1 MHVASEKLKAY
12 GISFQTI
19 LEKVNNANLNTPGG
33 KIRDENN
40 TITVRTVGKFNSVDD
55 FKNII
60 VANHD
65 GRPVKL
71 VDVADVVDDWEDE
84 ETYSRTN
91 GVPSVMLAVRKQSR
105 TNTVDVIDTVN
116 ARINE
121 IVENDL
127 PPDIKMSVGMDQSKY
142 VRENIGDVW
151 NTIIFGGFLALFIT
165 YMFLGD
171 LRATLI
177 GGLAIP
183 TSIIATFFLMKVM
196 DFTLNNMSLMGLSLA
211 VGFLIDDAIVLVE
224 NIFRHMEMGKDPFTA
239 SADAT
244 KELVLA
250 ILATSMSLLAVFVP
264 IGSMGETVGQYFKQF
279 GLTVAFALIFSTISA
294 YTLTP
299 MVSAHWLKPH
309 GTEGS
314 PRPQIITKILLAF
327 NDAFEVFRGIYDEIM
342 AFCVKHPRK
351 IVLIAFLTLVFN
363 LFLMPFVG
371 TELQPT
377 YDSGEFRVNLKAPP
391 GVGLNQLKEWSM
403 PLEETIEAIPEVETE
418 IMFIGGTRTPV
429 NEGGIIVKL
438 KDLDE
443 RSRGMLEIMAEL
455 RRDFSDIGVMNVN
468 VVTNQGARSDP
479 RPVQIGLRGS
489 DIIKLSHYADELAE
503 KIRAVPGATDV
514 EVVGIDPEP
523 EIIIKLD
530 QTRASQLGLDNTS
543 VGKVVQYAFQ
553 GKSTGHSYTI
563 GNNDYDIILQMDK
576 ADRRTMQDV
585 SDLMVSTATGSFV
598 RLGDVA
604 DVRLGSGPTRIDRE
618 GRQRQ
623 IAVYANTQGISAGD
637 LLKTIQQELIPSLNM
652 DIGYRYKLIGDSD
665 MMQRVFKEIAKAV
678 ILAIVLIFMVLAAE
692 FESYSQPFVIMMSL
706 PFAIIGAVLGLLVAN
721 QTANMMSLIGFT
733 MLLGLVTKNAIL
745 LIDYANQAR
754 ARGMAIVEATLEAC
768 SLRLRPILMTTLS
781 TLLGMLPIA
790 LGIGAGAELRQSMGV
805 VLIGG
810 LTTSTLLTLVVVPLI
825 YILTE
830 QWKEKRSAKKS

>member
-1 MHVASEKLKAY
+1 
-12 GISFQTI
+12 
-19 LEKVNNANLNTPGG
+19 
-33 KIRDENN
+33 
-40 TITVRTVGKFNSVDD
+40 
-55 FKNII
+55 
-60 VANHD
+60 
-65 GRPVKL
+65 
-71 VDVADVVDDWEDE
+71 
-84 ETYSRTN
+84 
-91 GVPSVMLAVRKQSR
+91 
-105 TNTVDVIDTVN
+105 
-116 ARINE
+116 
-121 IVENDL
+121 
-127 PPDIKMSVGMDQSKY
+127 
-142 VRENIGDVW
+142 
-151 NTIIFGGFLALFIT
+151 
-165 YMFLGD
+165 
-171 LRATLI
+171 
-177 GGLAIP
+177 
-183 TSIIATFFLMKVM
+183 
-196 DFTLNNMSLMGLSLA
+196 
-211 VGFLIDDAIVLVE
+211 
-224 NIFRHMEMGKDPFTA
+224 
-239 SADAT
+239 
-244 KELVLA
+244 
-250 ILATSMSLLAVFVP
+250 
-264 IGSMGETVGQYFKQF
+264 
-279 GLTVAFALIFSTISA
+279 
-294 YTLTP
+294 